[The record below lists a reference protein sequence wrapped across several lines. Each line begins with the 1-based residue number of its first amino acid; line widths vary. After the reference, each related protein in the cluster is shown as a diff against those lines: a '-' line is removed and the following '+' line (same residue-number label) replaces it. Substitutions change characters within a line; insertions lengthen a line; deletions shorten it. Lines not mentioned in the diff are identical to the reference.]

1 LSGLC
6 RHWLAAPVGR
16 LPSVPTY
23 SSLPNAPVTRSGSC
37 YPNRVEEQFC
47 LRTRRYQA
55 NDLRIPAA
63 GQMPTSGRSFFDSA
77 INACPCH
84 VDFSKV
90 QEALGQSSYQV
101 MSNVEIILVLSWII
115 AYKAS
120 FWWFRTF
127 WKRWVFWAAIISAIG
142 AYRGPGL
149 VVLVLILLVICQMGR
164 ARYLLLKRLSDAVWS
179 NPKWRAF
186 WLEKPS
192 KSPPPIPKIR

>member
-1 LSGLC
+1 
-6 RHWLAAPVGR
+6 
-16 LPSVPTY
+16 
-23 SSLPNAPVTRSGSC
+23 
-37 YPNRVEEQFC
+37 
-47 LRTRRYQA
+47 
-55 NDLRIPAA
+55 
-63 GQMPTSGRSFFDSA
+63 M
-77 INACPCH
+77 
-84 VDFSKV
+84 

-120 FWWFRTF
+120 FWWFRTL

-149 VVLVLILLVICQMGR
+149 VVLVLILLVICQMGH
-164 ARYLLLKRLSDAVWS
+164 ARYLLSKRLSDAVWS